1 MEAMASGLPCAVSK
15 IRGNIDLIDHNGG
28 RLFNPQNVN
37 DIKSAIVDML
47 SIDRFSM
54 QEYNKLK
61 IQRYSLNNIIKQ
73 VADNY
78 RSINN

>member
-1 MEAMASGLPCAVSK
+1 M
-15 IRGNIDLIDHNGG
+15 
-28 RLFNPQNVN
+28 N

-73 VADNY
+73 VADIY